1 MDNFVLF
8 ICGITITLISGM
20 GVLVYMVS
28 LGYKQAPRPKLP
40 KQMDDAISV
49 VHMEVP
55 VKNKSMESF
64 TEIPSVS

>member
-28 LGYKQAPRPKLP
+28 VGYKQNPNTDKELHNDNR
-40 KQMDDAISV
+40 
-49 VHMEVP
+49 
-55 VKNKSMESF
+55 
-64 TEIPSVS
+64 TRGC

>member
-28 LGYKQAPRPKLP
+28 VGYREPPKGDTP
-40 KQMDDAISV
+40 VIAV
-49 VHMEVP
+49 EVLE
-55 VKNKSMESF
+55 KKK
-64 TEIPSVS
+64 

>member
-28 LGYKQAPRPKLP
+28 VGYQQTPPVTVPEIATKLP
-40 KQMDDAISV
+40 V
-49 VHMEVP
+49 EN
-55 VKNKSMESF
+55 NK
-64 TEIPSVS
+64 

>member
-28 LGYKQAPRPKLP
+28 VGYQQTPQVTVPEIAAKLP
-40 KQMDDAISV
+40 VENSK
-49 VHMEVP
+49 
-55 VKNKSMESF
+55 
-64 TEIPSVS
+64 